1 MGSLGGTGV
10 TILFLILSP
19 PVIEVILT
27 LLAAV
32 FAFAAF
38 AGAESVRKERD
49 R

>member
-1 MGSLGGTGV
+1 MTL
-10 TILFLILSP
+10 LFLILSP

-38 AGAESVRKERD
+38 AGAESARRGRD
-49 R
+49 E